1 MPPQQV
7 LTSLIAHNALMLGP
21 PAMQRAH
28 RRSHYIKETRQ
39 HDIYESS
46 SRDHSRYTH
55 PCTEQTL
62 QMHFSYLLWDK
73 HRSP

>member
-39 HDIYESS
+39 HDIHESS
-46 SRDHSRYTH
+46 
-55 PCTEQTL
+55 
-62 QMHFSYLLWDK
+62 
-73 HRSP
+73 